1 MNVNKLDKFKGSL
14 IGLTIGD
21 ILGYPLRGKMRTK
34 IASEFNFFENNKDF
48 EDFENFLLDNKRKF
62 KTYTN
67 NTQLALHLSEALIK
81 GNGFNIKQIL
91 REFLI
96 WLEDPPIGSCYGT
109 ISTMKKI
116 KDGVLWSK
124 AASNSGG
131 SGTLSRAVPI
141 GLYYG
146 KDINQLRI
154 AAKKSSSLTHTH
166 PAASIGAIILARTI
180 AYLITKTKET
190 GFSID
195 DFSNELIS
203 SISNSAINDKIKE
216 EYIENLYKLISNLST
231 SEESGLIKFSQIGV
245 NSPYFIEDYL
255 GKAFIHPYAMSTVF
269 CSLFLFLKNRTSFK
283 KCILTFASSG
293 GGSTVGAVGGALAGA
308 YFGYSEIP
316 NNLLKFVKNRKKILN
331 IAERLFNKFEAN
343 IYK

>member
-1 MNVNKLDKFKGSL
+1 MKSDYLNKFKGTL

-21 ILGYPLRGKMRTK
+21 ILAHPFRGKLRTE
-34 IASEFNFFENNKDF
+34 IASEFNFFENN
-48 EDFENFLLDNKRKF
+48 EDFEEFEKFLLNNKRKF

-81 GNGFNIKQIL
+81 ANGFDIKQIL

-96 WLEDPPIGSCYGT
+96 WMEDPPIGSCYGT
-109 ISTMKKI
+109 LSTMKKI
-116 KDGVLWSK
+116 KNGVLWNK

-141 GLYYG
+141 GLYYN
-146 KDINQLRI
+146 KDLNQLRI

-180 AYLITKTKET
+180 AYLLTKTKET

-195 DFSNELIS
+195 DFSKELIS

-216 EYIENLYKLISNLST
+216 EYIENLNKLTSNLSI
-231 SEESGLIKFSQIGV
+231 SVQSGLIKFSQIGV

-255 GKAFIHPYAMSTVF
+255 GKAFIHPYVMSTVL
-269 CSLFLFLKNRTSFK
+269 CSLFLFLKNRASFK
-283 KCILTFASSG
+283 KCILNFASTG

-316 NNLLKFVKNRKKILN
+316 HNLLKFLKNRKKILT
-331 IAERLFNKFEAN
+331 IAERLFNKFETK